1 MADIRDSFVDLE
13 RHRLQLEQNVS
24 KLRASLRHWQQW
36 ELEYE
41 GMKEDVEALAHGDTP
56 VDSVVN
62 SCTLDFG
69 NTDIWDRKACGK
81 ILAKASLTSLTTF
94 Y

>member
-1 MADIRDSFVDLE
+1 MAGIRDSFVDLE
-13 RHRLQLEQNVS
+13 RRRLQLEQNVS

-41 GMKEDVEALAHGDTP
+41 GMKEDVLALAKNNTP
-56 VDSVVN
+56 ADSVVN
-62 SCTLDFG
+62 FRTLDLG
-69 NTDIWDRKACGK
+69 NTDLRDRKAFGK
-81 ILAKASLTSLTTF
+81 ILAKASSTILTTF

>member
-1 MADIRDSFVDLE
+1 MTGIRDSFVDLE

-41 GMKEDVEALAHGDTP
+41 GMKEDVLALADGDTP
-56 VDSVVN
+56 VFPVVN
-62 SCTLDFG
+62 FCTLDLG
-69 NTDIWDRKACGK
+69 ITDI
-81 ILAKASLTSLTTF
+81 
-94 Y
+94 

>member
-1 MADIRDSFVDLE
+1 MAGIRDSFVDLE

-41 GMKEDVEALAHGDTP
+41 GMKEDVLALADDKTP

-62 SCTLDFG
+62 FRTLDLG
-69 NTDIWDRKACGK
+69 YTDLRDRKAFGK
-81 ILAKASLTSLTTF
+81 ILAKASSTNLTTF

>member
-1 MADIRDSFVDLE
+1 MAGIRDSFVDLE
-13 RHRLQLEQNVS
+13 RHRLQLEQNIS

-41 GMKEDVEALAHGDTP
+41 GMKEDVLVLPDTYTP
-56 VDSVVN
+56 FDSVLKFWIFE
-62 SCTLDFG
+62 SW
-69 NTDIWDRKACGK
+69 I
-81 ILAKASLTSLTTF
+81 

>member
-1 MADIRDSFVDLE
+1 MAGIRDSFVDLE

-41 GMKEDVEALAHGDTP
+41 SMKEDVLALPDGYHP
-56 VDSVVN
+56 VDSVVKVLN
-62 SCTLDFG
+62 LGSW
-69 NTDIWDRKACGK
+69 I
-81 ILAKASLTSLTTF
+81 